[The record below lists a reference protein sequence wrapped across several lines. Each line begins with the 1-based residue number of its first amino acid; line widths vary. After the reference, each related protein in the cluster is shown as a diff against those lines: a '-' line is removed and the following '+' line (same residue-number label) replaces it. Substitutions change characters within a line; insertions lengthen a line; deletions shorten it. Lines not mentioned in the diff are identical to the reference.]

1 MFSERLQPEEKEKI
15 LETDYDFITSIE
27 VEGGLRQM
35 CNLSDLV
42 EERGIRKGMELGL
55 EQGLEHGRR
64 EKQEAFLGLV
74 RDGLLDL
81 SEAAK
86 RLEMNEEELRKF
98 LV

>member
-15 LETDYDFITSIE
+15 LESDYSFITSIE

-42 EERGIRKGMELGL
+42 EERGIKKGIEQGL
-55 EQGLEHGRR
+55 EQGRQ
-64 EKQEAFLGLV
+64 EKLDAFLDLV
-74 RDGLLDL
+74 RDGLLEL

-86 RLEMNEEELRKF
+86 RLGMSEEELHA
-98 LV
+98 LL

>member
-1 MFSERLQPEEKEKI
+1 
-15 LETDYDFITSIE
+15 
-27 VEGGLRQM
+27 M

-42 EERGIRKGMELGL
+42 EERGIKKGL
-55 EQGLEHGRR
+55 EQGRL
-64 EKQEAFLGLV
+64 EAFLGLV